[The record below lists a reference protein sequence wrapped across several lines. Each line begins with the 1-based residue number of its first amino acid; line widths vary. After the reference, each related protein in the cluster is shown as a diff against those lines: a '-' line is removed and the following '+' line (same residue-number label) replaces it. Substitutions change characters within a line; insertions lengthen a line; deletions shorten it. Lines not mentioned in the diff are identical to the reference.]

1 MPDSNLA
8 SAVLLQVTVDCSN
21 RKQETVPL
29 GLLKLGQLLQ
39 PSVRLHVQPRALSGF
54 MQNLKTF

>member
-1 MPDSNLA
+1 MPDSNLCLN
-8 SAVLLQVTVDCSN
+8 SVTVGRCSPSN

-39 PSVRLHVQPRALSGF
+39 PSVRLQCAAKSSMKGKVEF
-54 MQNLKTF
+54 